1 MKDTLKDP
9 GLELHLNVPTG
20 KATNLR
26 TQKGSTEKEMLRL
39 LFKIN
44 TETEELIMIPD
55 NKDFINIKNSKVF
68 VYLAEEFSDE
78 RRYKEWVDWSE
89 FSQNQGSDQT

>member
-1 MKDTLKDP
+1 MK
-9 GLELHLNVPTG
+9 
-20 KATNLR
+20 ASNLR

-44 TETEELIMIPD
+44 TETDQLTMIPD
-55 NKDFINIKNSKVF
+55 NKELINIKNSKVF

-78 RRYKEWVDWSE
+78 RKYKEWVDWSE
-89 FSQNQGSDQT
+89 FSQN

>member
-1 MKDTLKDP
+1 M
-9 GLELHLNVPTG
+9 

-26 TQKGSTEKEMLRL
+26 TQKGTTDKEMLRL

-44 TETEELIMIPD
+44 SATEEPSMIPD
-55 NKDFINIKNSKVF
+55 NKDLINVTNSKVF

-89 FSQNQGSDQT
+89 YSPDLKET